1 MKCRV
6 PILLLPV
13 VLAAALLCWGCS
25 TQPSGEGQIQLPV
38 IGKAQPAA
46 APPRD
51 AEASTVPV
59 PSDVSA
65 VANRAELPAAAA
77 KTTPAAPT
85 PPAKPLP
92 ILAPESAGLPA
103 AAPVG
108 DDQTAAQRGE
118 KLAVVNTIVARINDE
133 IITREDILRDLRGSM
148 AQWKEKV
155 SPREFE
161 ARVRIEGRTRL
172 KAEISMRLLLSEAR
186 KQYSDDNQKEAIQ
199 KELDK
204 QWQRLVA
211 QYGGSEAA
219 LRDDLAKGGYTEASW
234 RKRQEE
240 LMLVQIFLSEH
251 LEPRVTVTHD
261 EMLAYYESVKAE
273 RYVVKAMEH
282 VLLIKLEQKDFADA
296 KAMLSL
302 ASSLAARI
310 RGGEDFGKLAKQFS
324 RAAKAAEGGDWGL
337 MERGSHRVEAINEAQ
352 ATLPV
357 GGVSDPIVDGQD
369 VYIIK
374 VADRQVARTIPFTE
388 VQQECRAAVVRS
400 KRDEMVNDYVKSLYS
415 KNFVEVHEENL

>member
-1 MKCRV
+1 ML
-6 PILLLPV
+6 ILPV
-13 VLAAALLCWGCS
+13 VSAALLCWGCQA
-25 TQPSGEGQIQLPV
+25 QPSGEGQIQLPV
-38 IGKAQPAA
+38 IGKAKPAA
-46 APPRD
+46 APSRD
-51 AEASTVPV
+51 VEASTAPA

-65 VANRAELPAAAA
+65 VANRAEPAAAPA
-77 KTTPAAPT
+77 KTAPVAAT
-85 PPAKPLP
+85 VPAKPLP
-92 ILAPESAGLPA
+92 ILVPESADTPPVEPA
-103 AAPVG
+103 G
-108 DDQTAAQRGE
+108 DGQSAVQRGE

-148 AQWKEKV
+148 AQWKEKL

-172 KAEISMRLLLSEAR
+172 KAEISMRLLLAEAR
-186 KQYSDDNQKEAIQ
+186 RQYSDDNQKEALK

-204 QWQRLVA
+204 QWQRMVA

-251 LEPRVTVTHD
+251 LEPRVAVTHD

-296 KAMLSL
+296 KAMQSL
-302 ASSLAARI
+302 AASLAARI

-337 MERGSHRVEAINEAQ
+337 MERGSHRVETLNEAQ

-357 GGVSDPIVDGQD
+357 GGVSEPIVDGQD
-369 VYIIK
+369 AYIIK

-400 KRDEMVNDYVKSLYS
+400 KRDEMVNDYVKSLYG